1 MVNASSCSD
10 HFKLSGNDQMLR
22 TASLPIV
29 VVGIAWLACLAGC
42 GEAVKTPTSFKKW
55 NATDGLFALE
65 YPEDWEA
72 KGGGK
77 QGIQWAE
84 FKKSGCVISI
94 DSNVSGSVVAQG
106 AGALSG
112 ALEGDA
118 PIDPKLA
125 EKLAP
130 AAVAHE
136 FIKKDETRFENYK
149 NYKEEEPT
157 VISPPIGEGRKSLFT
172 ASTGGRKIKGY
183 RITIPTNDKAIIIF
197 AYGPEKEWGKL
208 QGAYDQIFS
217 KMEHGIQM

>member
-1 MVNASSCSD
+1 MSRPSC
-10 HFKLSGNDQMLR
+10 
-22 TASLPIV
+22 LPVV
-29 VVGIAWLACLAGC
+29 VVGLTWLVACIGC
-42 GEAVKTPTSFKKW
+42 SEAVKTPTTFKKW

-77 QGIQWAE
+77 HGIQWAE

-106 AGALSG
+106 AEALSG
-112 ALEGDA
+112 AAEGDA

-136 FIKKDETRFENYK
+136 WIRKDDARFENYK
-149 NYKEEEPT
+149 NYKEDEPT

-172 ASTGGRKIKGY
+172 ASMSGRKIKGY

-197 AYGPEKEWGKL
+197 AYAPDKEWDMV
-208 QGAYDQIFS
+208 QGAYGQIFS
-217 KMEHGIQM
+217 KMEPGTPM

>member
-1 MVNASSCSD
+1 MSRPS
-10 HFKLSGNDQMLR
+10 
-22 TASLPIV
+22 SLPVV
-29 VVGIAWLACLAGC
+29 VVGLTLLVTCLGC

-77 QGIQWAE
+77 HGIQWAE

-94 DSNVSGSVVAQG
+94 DSNISGSAVAQG
-106 AGALSG
+106 AETLSG
-112 ALEGDA
+112 ALEGDT
-118 PIDPKLA
+118 PIDPKIA

-136 FIKKDETRFENYK
+136 WIRKDDTRFENYK
-149 NYKEEEPT
+149 NYQEEEPA
-157 VISPPIGEGRKSLFT
+157 VISPPVGEGRKSLFT

-183 RITIPTNDKAIIIF
+183 RITIPTNEKATIIF

-217 KMEHGIQM
+217 KMEHGTPM